1 MSSDVVSGYADGLV
15 AIARA
20 EGNTETISRELFA
33 VAEAVDGNDELHAT
47 LTDAGLAPSRRQQIV
62 EDLLGP
68 MATSTTTALVS
79 MLVGAGRARQLSD
92 IARAVG
98 TKVAAEDNKQ
108 LAEVRSAVPLTE
120 DQIARLRT
128 ALASSIG
135 SEVEIRVI
143 VDPSVVGGI
152 VTQIG
157 DTVIDGSV
165 RQKLTKMRESFS

>member
-1 MSSDVVSGYADGLV
+1 MSADVISGYADGLL

-20 EGNTETISRELFA
+20 EGNAETIGRELFV
-33 VAEAVDGNDELHAT
+33 VAEAVDGNDELHSALTNAT
-47 LTDAGLAPSRRQQIV
+47 LPAERRQQIV

-68 MATSTTTALVS
+68 TASSTTTALVS
-79 MLVGAGRARQLSD
+79 MIVGAGRARQLSD

-98 TKVAAEDNKQ
+98 AKVAAADNKQ

-120 DQIARLRT
+120 DQIARLRVS
-128 ALASSIG
+128 LASSLG

-165 RQKLTKMRESFS
+165 RQKLAKMRESFS